1 MKTLFHSPL
10 VLMLCVLFFMASTS
24 RAVIV
29 FGGTGTQNTTAPPD
43 DPGWNNVGV
52 IGGGATGVYLGNSWV
67 LTANHVGAGSIVL
80 AGTNYNPSGSSV
92 RLKNPNNTDAD
103 LLLYQILGNP
113 LLPSVRISSNTPA
126 NGSSVTMIGFG
137 RNRDPN
143 ITKWD
148 NNWLESP
155 TGTREGYKWAPG
167 NTMRWGQNTIIGSAF
182 LTNFNTFTFE
192 TKFSASLNNAEGST
206 GDSGGAAFFKNGL
219 TWELAGIIDA
229 IATFSGQPFDTSV
242 YQLGVDGDR
251 TYMADLAQYQGQI
264 VATVPEPQ
272 TVTLFVSGILLLA
285 ATKLRRK
292 TKLFQPD
299 QD

>member
-1 MKTLFHSPL
+1 MKTLFPSRF
-10 VLMLCVLFFMASTS
+10 VLMLLVLFFMVSKS

-29 FGGTGTQNTTAPPD
+29 YGGNGTQNTTAPTD

-52 IGGGATGVYLGNSWV
+52 IGGGATGVYLGNRWV
-67 LTANHVGAGSIVL
+67 LTANHVGAGSILL

-92 RLKNPNNTDAD
+92 RLKNSNNTDAD
-103 LLLYQILGNP
+103 LLLYRILGSP
-113 LLPSVRISSNTPA
+113 LLPTIKISSNTPA

-137 RNRDPN
+137 RNRDPQ
-143 ITKWD
+143 ITRWD
-148 NNWLESP
+148 NNWLEI
-155 TGTREGYKWAPG
+155 TNGTREGYKWAPG
-167 NTMRWGQNTIIGSAF
+167 NTMRWGQNTIIGSTF
-182 LTNFNTFTFE
+182 LTNITINTAVFE
-192 TKFSASLNNAEGST
+192 TRFSASLNNAEGST

-229 IATFSGQPFDTSV
+229 IGTFSGQPAETSV
-242 YQLGVDGDR
+242 YQYPVFLGIDGDR

-272 TVTLFVSGILLLA
+272 TVTLFVSGILLVA

-292 TKLFQPD
+292 
-299 QD
+299 